1 VLIGLRH
8 LARCRLLGGA
18 LGLIILSGVVGCGH
32 IPVVGRFDTDSTFR
46 GHADVAATVSARV
59 QGPIEVKIPTVT
71 DPGPMAAVPVR
82 PGSAGGGGARVALV
96 EVDGLLLNQAPTG
109 PYSAGENPV
118 AAFRERL
125 DAIAADPSI
134 RAVVARINS
143 PGGSVTACD
152 IMAEDLRRFRER
164 SGLPVICCLMDLG
177 TSGAYYLA
185 VGADRIVA
193 HPTTVTGGIGAL
205 INRYNLQ
212 DAMAQFN
219 ILAEPITSGDLVDM
233 GNVAEPLPDEAAR
246 LLQDM
251 ADRFAERFGRR
262 VLEHRPTLDD
272 DARDLLAD
280 GRVVPADEALSLGL
294 VDRLGYLDDAIAE
307 AEARAGIP
315 EFGAEVVLLK
325 RPGDPARSVYSVTP
339 NRPIQGELFPI
350 SYPGLDRAKL
360 PTFLYIWAPDPTL
373 LSIGSP

>member
-1 VLIGLRH
+1 MGSQH
-8 LARCRLLGGA
+8 LTRGRLLKLLAGVVV
-18 LGLIILSGVVGCGH
+18 LSGFVGCGH
-32 IPVVGRFDTDSTFR
+32 IPVIGRFDTDSTFR
-46 GHADVAATVSARV
+46 GQADVAATVSARME
-59 QGPIEVKIPTVT
+59 GPIEINLPTVT
-71 DPGPMAAVPVR
+71 DPGPMAVVPVR
-82 PGSAGGGGARVALV
+82 SGRAGGGGARVALV

-125 DAIAADPSI
+125 DAIANDPSI
-134 RAVVARINS
+134 RAVVVRINS

-164 SGLPVICCLMDLG
+164 SGLPVVCCLMDLG

-219 ILAEPITSGDLVDM
+219 ILAEPITSGPLVNM
-233 GNVAEPLPDEAAR
+233 GNVAEPLSDDAAR
-246 LLQDM
+246 LLQGM
-251 ADRFAERFGRR
+251 ADRFAERFGQR
-262 VLEHRPTLDD
+262 VLEHRPNLDD

-280 GRVVPADEALSLGL
+280 GRVVPADEALTLGL
-294 VDRLGYLDDAIAE
+294 VDRLGYLDDAITE
-307 AEARAGIP
+307 AEQRAGIP

-339 NRPIQGELFPI
+339 NRPIQRELFPI
-350 SYPGLDRAKL
+350 SYPGLDRAKV
-360 PTFLYIWAPDPTL
+360 PTFLYLWAPDPTL
-373 LSIGSP
+373 ISLGSP

>member
-1 VLIGLRH
+1 MGFHNLTRS
-8 LARCRLLGGA
+8 RLLI
-18 LGLIILSGVVGCGH
+18 LIAGVVLLSGVVGCGH

-46 GHADVAATVSARV
+46 GHADVAATVSAQV
-59 QGPIEVKIPTVT
+59 QGPIEVQIPTVT

-82 PGSAGGGGARVALV
+82 SGGAGGRGTRVALV

-125 DAIAADPSI
+125 DAIAADPSV
-134 RAVVARINS
+134 RAIVIRINS

-164 SGLPVICCLMDLG
+164 SGLPVVCCLMDLG

-219 ILAEPITSGDLVDM
+219 ILAEPITSGPLVNM
-233 GNVAEPLPDEAAR
+233 GNVAEPLSDDAAR

-262 VLEHRPTLDD
+262 ILEYRPHLGD

-280 GRVVPADEALSLGL
+280 GRVVPADEALTLGL

-315 EFGAEVVLLK
+315 ESGAEVVLLK